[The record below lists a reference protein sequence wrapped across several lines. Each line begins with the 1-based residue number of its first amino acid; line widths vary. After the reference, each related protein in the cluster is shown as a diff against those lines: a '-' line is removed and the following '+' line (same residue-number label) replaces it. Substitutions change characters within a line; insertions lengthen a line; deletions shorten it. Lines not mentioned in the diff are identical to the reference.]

1 MKAVVAAFNQEKAL
15 ANRGLLRDYEPLCG
29 SSFQALSATDCAL
42 LQVTTPPGQEEADKE
57 EDEQEK
63 ICGQT
68 PGGCHHADNA
78 AVCPAGAIMY
88 YLSFHYYRIDKTL
101 STLLCP
107 LVDKV

>member
-1 MKAVVAAFNQEKAL
+1 MF
-15 ANRGLLRDYEPLCG
+15 LLRHLLATLH
-29 SSFQALSATDCAL
+29 SSATDGAL
-42 LQVTTPPGQEEADKE
+42 LQVTTPPRQEEADKE

-68 PGGCHHADNA
+68 PGGCHHTDNA

-101 STLLCP
+101 STFIVSP
-107 LVDKV
+107 